1 MDALRE
7 HMADVLTDAVR
18 LDNDKCRNLSA
29 AAHLEA
35 TLNNIEIALADI
47 KTNFAAAGKPST
59 K

>member
-1 MDALRE
+1 MDAIRE
-7 HMADVLTDAVR
+7 HMADVLKFVGESVTCKDC
-18 LDNDKCRNLSA
+18 NMSA

-35 TLNNIEIALADI
+35 TANRIEIALADI